1 MKKLTLLTTALVV
14 LVLVVSCGPKPAPTA
29 VPAAPTEAPKVEPT
43 SPPPPAPE
51 EPSTMVLL
59 PEKYPPTFDP
69 LASGTDSVINGTS
82 INMYSALMQVK
93 TGTSELGPELAESY
107 EMSEDGTA
115 YTFKLL
121 KGVKFHDG
129 SEVQAKDVKYS
140 VDRMLALK
148 KGAYRNLNMVAG
160 AEVIDD
166 YTVVVNL
173 KNPFGPFLMTLP
185 RFYILNADLVKEN
198 EQDGDW
204 GEAWLVDNDAGS
216 GPYVL
221 TSFEREQQFV
231 LEKFPDYFK
240 GWDGKHIDRA
250 VWRVI
255 RESASI
261 QLALERG
268 EADWSLIFNAETWT
282 ALKDA
287 PGITVGSH
295 ATENALYVVFNNK
308 NEYLQD
314 VRIRQALSLV
324 YDREGHVESLALGHA
339 SVARGPLPP
348 TVPCFDDSIQ
358 PWETNLEKAKELMA
372 EAGYPDGG
380 FEFEMLVDNNP
391 REQATGELMAS
402 NAAELGITI
411 KPIPMEWS
419 ARIDIW
425 GDQTKAPG
433 MGSCYVYPKYSDPDQ
448 FLHKLAHSSSAPGS
462 NFAWYSSPRMDELL
476 EAGQSELDPD
486 KRCEIYKEA
495 QQLWL
500 EDVPYAAIVVEN
512 GLTAMQDYVK
522 GFQWTP
528 IHGFTAPVYEMYLEG
543 KPE

>member
-1 MKKLTLLTTALVV
+1 MKRLTLLTTALVV
-14 LVLVVSCGPKPAPTA
+14 LVLVVSCGPTPAPTA
-29 VPAAPTEAPKVEPT
+29 VPEAPTEAPKVEPT

-51 EPSTMVLL
+51 EPSTIVLL

-69 LASGTDSVINGTS
+69 LGSGTDCVINMPS
-82 INMYSALMQVK
+82 WNMYNALLQVK
-93 TGTSELGPELAESY
+93 AGTTDLGPELAESY

-115 YTFKLL
+115 YTFKLRQ
-121 KGVKFHDG
+121 GVKFHDG
-129 SEVQAKDVKYS
+129 SEVQAGDVKYTF
-140 VDRMLALK
+140 DRMLALK
-148 KGAYRNLNMVAG
+148 KGAYRNLSMVAS
-160 AEVIDD
+160 AEVVDD

-173 KNPFGPFLMTLP
+173 ESPFAPFLMALP

-240 GWDGKHIDRA
+240 GWDGKHVDRA
-250 VWRVI
+250 VFRII
-255 RESASI
+255 REDASR
-261 QLALERG
+261 QLALEQG
-268 EADWSLIFNAETWT
+268 EADWSLIFNPEIWT
-282 ALKDA
+282 ALEGA
-287 PGITVGSH
+287 SGITADSNP
-295 ATENALYVVFNNK
+295 TENVLYVVFNHN

-314 VRIRQALSLV
+314 VRIRRALSLV

-339 SVARGPLPP
+339 SVARGPLAP

-358 PWETNLEKAKELMA
+358 PLETNLEKAKELMA

-391 REQATGELMAS
+391 RETATGELMAA

-425 GDQTKAPG
+425 ADQTKAPG
-433 MGSCYVYPKYSDPDQ
+433 MGTVYVYPKYSDPDQ
-448 FLHKLAHSSSAPGS
+448 FLHRLTHSSSAPGG
-462 NFAWYSSPRMDELL
+462 NFAWYSNPQMDELL
-476 EAGQSELDPD
+476 EAARSELDPD

-500 EDVPYAAIVVEN
+500 EDVPYAAIVVEK
-512 GLTAMQDYVK
+512 GLTAMGDYVK

-528 IHGFTAPVYEMYLEG
+528 IHSFCAFLYDMYLEG
-543 KPE
+543 NP

>member
-1 MKKLTLLTTALVV
+1 MYNALL
-14 LVLVVSCGPKPAPTA
+14 
-29 VPAAPTEAPKVEPT
+29 
-43 SPPPPAPE
+43 
-51 EPSTMVLL
+51 
-59 PEKYPPTFDP
+59 
-69 LASGTDSVINGTS
+69 
-82 INMYSALMQVK
+82 QVK
-93 TGTSELGPELAESY
+93 PGTAELGPELAESY

-115 YTFKLL
+115 YTFKLRQ
-121 KGVKFHDG
+121 GVKFHDG

-140 VDRMLALK
+140 FDRMLDLK
-148 KGAYRNLNMVAG
+148 KGAYRNLNMVAS
-160 AEVIDD
+160 AEVVDD

-173 KNPFGPFLMTLP
+173 EAPFGPFLMALP

-240 GWDGKHIDRA
+240 GWDGKHVDRA
-250 VWRVI
+250 VFRII
-255 RESASI
+255 REDASR
-261 QLALERG
+261 QLALEQG
-268 EADWSLIFNAETWT
+268 EADWSLIFNPEIWS
-282 ALKDA
+282 ALEGA
-287 PGITVGSH
+287 SGITVGSH
-295 ATENALYVVFNNK
+295 ATENVLYVVFNHN

-339 SVARGPLPP
+339 EVARGPLAP

-358 PWETNLEKAKELMA
+358 PAETNMEKAKELMA

-380 FEFEMLVDNNP
+380 FEFDMLVDNNP

-419 ARIDIW
+419 ARLEIW
-425 GDQTKAPG
+425 ADQPTAQP
-433 MGSCYVYPKYSDPDQ
+433 MGTVYVYPKYSDPDQ
-448 FLHKLAHSSSAPGS
+448 FLHRLTHSSSAPGG
-462 NFAWYSSPRMDELL
+462 NFAWYSNPQMDELL
-476 EAGQSELDPD
+476 EAARSELDPD

-500 EDVPYAAIVVEN
+500 EDVPYAAIVVEK
-512 GLTAMQDYVK
+512 GLTAMRDYVK

-528 IHGFTAPVYEMYLEG
+528 IHGFTASLYDMYLEG
-543 KPE
+543 KP